1 MTAPRCIQTFRH
13 AEGQTKH
20 VNNFTFFCNSLTG
33 KTLPG
38 PGLHFCCDFQVIET
52 KFGVNNMKAW
62 IFSAFY
68 QWLMLLVV

>member
-1 MTAPRCIQTFRH
+1 MTAPPCIQTFRH
-13 AEGQTKH
+13 AEGQTRH
-20 VNNFTFFCNSLTG
+20 VNNFTFLQSSDWE
-33 KTLPG
+33 TLLG

-68 QWLMLLVV
+68 QWFMLLAV